1 MRVASAR
8 IAWPAVCRATAPC
21 YLQGQQTGSNFM
33 QDDIVIVGAA
43 RTPVGAFN
51 GAFANLPAHEL
62 GKVAIEAALK
72 RAGVDGKDVSE
83 VIMGQILTAGQGQ
96 NPARQASI
104 AAGIPVESPA
114 WGVNQL
120 CGSGLRAVAL
130 GYQAILNGDSDI
142 VVAGG
147 QESMS
152 MAPHCAHLRSGVKMG
167 DFAMVDTMIKD
178 GLWDA
183 FNGYHMG
190 TTAENVAKQYQIT
203 RQQQDEF
210 AASSQNKAEAAM
222 KSGRFKDEIAP
233 VTIKTRKGDIVVDTD
248 EYPKAGV
255 TADSIG
261 KLRPAFDKEGSVTA
275 ANASGIND
283 GAAAVVLMKA
293 SRAKKEG
300 RPILARIASWAHAGV
315 DPSVMG
321 TGPIPASRLAL
332 EKAGWKVGDLD
343 LIEANE
349 AFAAQAC
356 AVNKELGFDTSKVNV
371 NGGAIAIGH
380 PIGASGARVLTT
392 LLYEMQKRDAKKG
405 LATLCIGGGMGIAM
419 CLERA

>member
-1 MRVASAR
+1 MK
-8 IAWPAVCRATAPC
+8 
-21 YLQGQQTGSNFM
+21 
-33 QDDIVIVGAA
+33 DDIVIVAAA

-62 GKVAIEAALK
+62 GKVAIKAALE
-72 RAGVDGKDVSE
+72 RAGVEGAEVSE

-104 AAGIPVESPA
+104 AAGIPVDSPA

-120 CGSGLRAVAL
+120 CGSGLRTVAL
-130 GYQAILNGDSDI
+130 GYQAILNGDSEV

-152 MAPHCAHLRSGVKMG
+152 MAPHCAHLRGGVKMG

-190 TTAENVAKQYQIT
+190 NTAENVAQKYQIT
-203 RQQQDEF
+203 RAQQDAF
-210 AASSQNKAEAAM
+210 AVTSQNRAEAAQ
-222 KSGRFKDEIAP
+222 KAGRFKDEIVP
-233 VTIKTRKGDIVVDTD
+233 VTVKSRKGDIVVDAD
-248 EYPKAGV
+248 EYPRHGTTLDAVGKLKPAFAKDGTV
-255 TADSIG
+255 TAG
-261 KLRPAFDKEGSVTA
+261 
-275 ANASGIND
+275 NASGIND

-293 SRAKKEG
+293 SEAARRGKA
-300 RPILARIASWAHAGV
+300 PLARIVSWAHAGV
-315 DPSVMG
+315 DPAIMG
-321 TGPIPASRLAL
+321 TGPIPASRAAL
-332 EKAGWKVGDLD
+332 KKAGWKIEDLD

-356 AVNKELGFDTSKVNV
+356 AVNKDLGWSTDKVNV
-371 NGGAIAIGH
+371 NGGAIALGH

-392 LLYEMQKRDAKKG
+392 LLHEMARRNAKKG

-419 CLERA
+419 CVER

>member
-1 MRVASAR
+1 
-8 IAWPAVCRATAPC
+8 
-21 YLQGQQTGSNFM
+21 M
-33 QDDIVIVGAA
+33 QDDIVIVSAA

-51 GAFANLPAHEL
+51 GALSSLPAHEL
-62 GKVAIEAALK
+62 GKTAISEALK
-72 RAGVDGKDVSE
+72 RAGVEPSRVSE

-104 AAGIPVESPA
+104 AAGIPVEAPA

-130 GYQAILNGDSDI
+130 GYQAILNGDSEI

-152 MAPHCAHLRSGVKMG
+152 QAPHVAHLRNGTKMG
-167 DFAMVDTMIKD
+167 NVEFVDTMIKD

-190 TTAENVAKQYQIT
+190 TTAENVAQKYQIT
-203 RQQQDEF
+203 RAQQDEF
-210 AASSQNKAEAAM
+210 AVASQNKAEAAQ
-222 KSGRFKDEIAP
+222 KAGKFKDEIVP
-233 VTIKTRKGDIVVDTD
+233 VTVKSRKGDIVVDTD
-248 EYPKAGV
+248 EYPKHGV
-255 TADSIG
+255 TLDSIA
-261 KLRPAFDKEGSVTA
+261 KLRPAFSKEGSVTA

-293 SRAKKEG
+293 SEAARLGKK
-300 RPILARIASWAHAGV
+300 PLARIVSWAHAGV
-315 DPSVMG
+315 DPAIMG
-321 TGPIPASRLAL
+321 TGPIPSSRAAL
-332 EKAGWKVGDLD
+332 KKAGWSVDDLD
-343 LIEANE
+343 LVEANE

-356 AVNKELGFDTSKVNV
+356 AVNKDLGWDPKKVNV
-371 NGGAIAIGH
+371 NGGAIALGH

-392 LLYEMQKRDAKKG
+392 LLYEMEKRDAKKG
-405 LATLCIGGGMGIAM
+405 LATLCIGGGMGIAL
-419 CLERA
+419 CVER

>member
-1 MRVASAR
+1 MK
-8 IAWPAVCRATAPC
+8 
-21 YLQGQQTGSNFM
+21 
-33 QDDIVIVGAA
+33 DDIVIVSAA

-62 GKVAIEAALK
+62 GKAAIQEALK
-72 RAGVDGKDVSE
+72 RAGVEGDRVSE

-130 GYQAILNGDSDI
+130 GFQAIANGDSDI

-152 MAPHCAHLRSGVKMG
+152 MAPHAQHLRGGIKMG
-167 DFAMVDTMIKD
+167 SFEMVDTMIKD

-190 TTAENVAKQYQIT
+190 TTAENVAKQFQIT
-203 RQQQDEF
+203 RAQQDEF
-210 AASSQNKAEAAM
+210 AVASQNKAEAAQAAG
-222 KSGRFKDEIAP
+222 KFKDEIVP
-233 VTIKTRKGDIVVDTD
+233 VTIKSRKGDIVVDTD
-248 EYPKAGV
+248 EYPKKGV
-255 TADSIG
+255 TLEALT
-261 KLRPAFDKEGSVTA
+261 KLRPAFDKEGTVTA
-275 ANASGIND
+275 ASASGIND

-293 SRAKKEG
+293 SEAAKLGKT
-300 RPILARIASWAHAGV
+300 PLARIVSWAQAGV
-315 DPSVMG
+315 DPSIMG
-321 TGPIPASRLAL
+321 TGPIPASRAAL
-332 EKAGWKVGDLD
+332 KKAGWKHDDLD
-343 LIEANE
+343 LVEANE

-356 AVNKELGFDTSKVNV
+356 AVNKDLGWDTAKVNV

-380 PIGASGARVLTT
+380 PIGASGARVLVT
-392 LLYEMQKRDAKKG
+392 LLHEMARRNAKKG

-419 CLERA
+419 CVERG